1 MPVASLRD
9 LPTLRSVL
17 DALSRRIDGSPAAA
31 TTMYRKR
38 AVFYNALGYA
48 VERKLLPANPIDQV
62 QWSAPEVAETVDR
75 RVVASPAQAKQLLAA
90 VRSQGDRGAH
100 RYAYFAVLYYAGL
113 RPSEA
118 VALRSHNCVLPQS
131 GRLDLTTSE
140 PRAGQSWTNK
150 AGARDERG
158 LKHRPTDEMRRVP
171 IPPVLV
177 S

>member
-38 AVFYNALGYA
+38 AVFYNALDYA
-48 VERKLLPANPIDQV
+48 MERKLLPANPIDQV

-75 RVVASPAQAKQLLAA
+75 RVVASPAQVKQLLTA
-90 VRSQGDRGAH
+90 VRSQGDRNAH
-100 RYAYFAVLYYAGL
+100 LYAYFAVLYFAGL
-113 RPSEA
+113 RPSEGSPCA
-118 VALRSHNCVLPQS
+118 GITAFCLS
-131 GRLDLTTSE
+131 
-140 PRAGQSWTNK
+140 RAGPSGSDDIGTACWTEL
-150 AGARDERG
+150 DEQWM
-158 LKHRPTDEMRRVP
+158 P
-171 IPPVLV
+171 